1 MWYYFPAV
9 ILGLVSFEIYQVH
22 LGGKEIILVSDIFP
36 KNVYISVLECGESF
50 ACYLCTE
57 SVAVSIQI
65 IAGGGHSCVT
75 IQGTIITIGGVEI
88 FFMSGISRRGRTPW
102 WSRRLGRRW
111 DNSAVIILV
120 WDLGKPDRNNIEIN
134 GGWRNTSGCYH
145 HQWSNETF
153 PLGVKLNE
161 TERVGLNRREQEYY
175 YNTSRTG

>member
-9 ILGLVSFEIYQVH
+9 ILGLVGFEIYQVH
-22 LGGKEIILVSDIFP
+22 VGGKEIILVSDIFP
-36 KNVYISVLECGESF
+36 KNVYISVLECGGSF

-65 IAGGGHSCVT
+65 IAGSGHSCVT

-120 WDLGKPDRNNIEIN
+120 WDLGKPIV
-134 GGWRNTSGCYH
+134 
-145 HQWSNETF
+145 QWIVAAVLVITTLVIVVLWVYFKISS
-153 PLGVKLNE
+153 PK
-161 TERVGLNRREQEYY
+161 
-175 YNTSRTG
+175 